1 MARCRHG
8 HGAWGLSLLPA
19 ASPLQTSRSG
29 PLAFPAPGAG
39 TCGASTGLLR
49 RVRLWGREEEEGLV
63 MVHRAGLAWPR
74 VGDRHIAG
82 TAASDGGASAPLLE
96 NRMHFV

>member
-19 ASPLQTSRSG
+19 VFPLQTSCTGR
-29 PLAFPAPGAG
+29 LAFPAPGAG
-39 TCGASTGLLR
+39 THRASTGLLR

-63 MVHRAGLAWPR
+63 MVHQAGLAWPR
-74 VGDRHIAG
+74 VGDRHVAS

-96 NRMHFV
+96 DRMHFV